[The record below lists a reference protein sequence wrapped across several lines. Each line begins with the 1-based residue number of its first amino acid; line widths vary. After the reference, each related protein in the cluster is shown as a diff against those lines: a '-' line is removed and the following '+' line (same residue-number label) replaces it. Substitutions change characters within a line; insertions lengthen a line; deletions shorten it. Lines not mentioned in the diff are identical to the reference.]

1 MDNLSSKIIDKRICL
16 QRDLY
21 YQPLTYGL
29 EQKDLQHQFIT
40 VYGNEQ
46 EAASKLKEGE
56 VTLSL
61 ISAIDYAQKK
71 ESWHILPDIAVAF
84 TGGSNTMLLMF
95 RKDLKEINTVAID
108 RHAST
113 SIVLLKIIL
122 QEKFNSTPE
131 YIPME
136 SDLDT
141 MLETA
146 DAALLSGTK
155 AMNERRANRLDL
167 CEEWSD
173 LTGLPFVYG
182 FWAGLEI
189 ATQKEDLILLKKSF
203 DLGKINL
210 EKISKKYA
218 QQNNDNWTRY
228 HDILAKNIIY
238 SFSGIEKQ
246 ALHEFYNYAFYYGY
260 SEFIPDLLF
269 FEI

>member
-1 MDNLSSKIIDKRICL
+1 MDNLRSKIIEKRICL

-21 YQPLTYGL
+21 YWPLTYGL
-29 EQKDLQHQFIT
+29 EQEDVSHQFIIE
-40 VYGNEQ
+40 YGNEP

-56 VTLSL
+56 VNVSL
-61 ISAIDYAQKK
+61 ISAIDYGKK
-71 ESWHILPDIAVAF
+71 RESWRIIPDIAVSLIS
-84 TGGSNTMLLMF
+84 GSNSILLFF
-95 RKDLKEINTVAID
+95 RKGLKEINTVATD

-113 SIVLLKIIL
+113 AMVLLQIIL
-122 QEKFNSTPE
+122 REKFNSIPE

-146 DAALLSGTK
+146 DAAMLSSTK
-155 AMNERRANRLDL
+155 AMVERRENRLDL
-167 CEEWSD
+167 CEEWFD

-189 ATQKEDLILLKKSF
+189 ATQKEDLVTLKKSF
-203 DLGKINL
+203 DLGKKNI

-218 QQNNDNWTRY
+218 QKNNDNWTRY
-228 HDILAKNIIY
+228 HDILTKNIKY
-238 SFSGIEKQ
+238 SFDEEAKQ
-246 ALHEFYNYAFYYGY
+246 GLQEFYNYAFFYGF

-269 FEI
+269 FKL